1 MSTITT
7 TSKPFDF
14 LTNLVGKYVE
24 VKCREGRSFKG
35 VLNAYD
41 EHLNML
47 VSNVEEKGKNIDGVE
62 EERKIGILYVRGD
75 GVIGVSKVKE
85 SEIDKMNIRDRLSN
99 PMMV

>member
-14 LTNLVGKYVE
+14 MTNLVGKYIE
-24 VKCREGRSFKG
+24 VKCREGRYFKG

-47 VSNVEEKGKNIDGVE
+47 VSNVLEKGKDVDGAFK
-62 EERKIGILYVRGD
+62 ERKIGVLYVRGD
-75 GVIGVSKVKE
+75 GIIGVSGVDE
-85 SEIDKMNIRDRLSN
+85 NEIEKMNIRDRLSN